1 MAVSDCV
8 MRNLRKRDL
17 QTTYNND
24 GMILIMVII
33 YECAVTERD
42 HSLWFKILRKLIG
55 GIKP

>member
-24 GMILIMVII
+24 GMILITVII

-42 HSLWFKILRKLIG
+42 HSL
-55 GIKP
+55 